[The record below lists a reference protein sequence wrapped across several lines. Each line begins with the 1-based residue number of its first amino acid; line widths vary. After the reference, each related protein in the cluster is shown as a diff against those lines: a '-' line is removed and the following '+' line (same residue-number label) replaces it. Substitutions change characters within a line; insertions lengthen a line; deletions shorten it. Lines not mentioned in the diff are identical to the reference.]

1 MKSYTFLLFD
11 ADNTLLDFDANEAV
25 SIRATLEHFGVP
37 PTEEV
42 VQLYSGIN
50 RRYWKQYDEGR
61 LTQEQVLLL
70 RFEELF
76 SRLDRPCEPQTV
88 EDFYRVQLGLGHQV
102 IPGALE
108 LLEELEDFT
117 PFSSSHLL
125 K

>member
-50 RRYWKQYDEGR
+50 LCPAHLKFPGNYGINIFNQHIHSPKIMI
-61 LTQEQVLLL
+61 
-70 RFEELF
+70 F
-76 SRLDRPCEPQTV
+76 
-88 EDFYRVQLGLGHQV
+88 V
-102 IPGALE
+102 II
-108 LLEELEDFT
+108 T
-117 PFSSSHLL
+117 
-125 K
+125 